1 MITHQSGG
9 PKRRFSQSVSPNVN
23 SSCTCWTAASAIQ
36 VGGETQVAPTMVASM
51 TEKALT
57 IMVVVFNLL
66 FVAFKVV
73 GKERLND
80 FDFRFSEKVSFE
92 RGTKKR
98 VGLQGE
104 RVKSTNDRFY
114 GLPGGRFDFCPT
126 L

>member
-1 MITHQSGG
+1 MSNWDEKSKYLTMITHQSGG
-9 PKRRFSQSVSPNVN
+9 PKRRLSVSPNVN

-57 IMVVVFNLL
+57 IMVAVFNLL

-80 FDFRFSEKVSFE
+80 FDFRFSEKVSF
-92 RGTKKR
+92 
-98 VGLQGE
+98 
-104 RVKSTNDRFY
+104 
-114 GLPGGRFDFCPT
+114 
-126 L
+126 